1 MKTKVIKVSDLGD
14 IVIPDVIIRTLNL
27 KPKDNALIE
36 IYNVI

>member
-1 MKTKVIKVSDLGD
+1 MKTKVIKVSERGD
-14 IVIPDVIIRTLNL
+14 IVIPDVITRTLNF